1 MINIMIVDDETPS
14 RRQVLSELLKL
25 GYDRKNICEAQN
37 SAAALRLMQSFK
49 PDILISDISMPKM
62 LGTDL
67 AQKVTQLYP
76 KCKIIFFTGY
86 SDKEYMKAAIKLNVV
101 DYLEKPLD
109 SAEFAQ
115 AVKKAEE
122 EAKALSEQDMFAD
135 KDGARLLEYLFKN
148 KPVPDDLKNL
158 AQYKAIVNS
167 RVIAAIMAPQGECDL
182 ATAAGSLINSA
193 KQTSVNVINRYKN
206 NGVIEALFYSNTIN
220 LKQDTEKIFRSVFS
234 NLGENEYI
242 KCAAGSVE
250 KSGKDTYISYENAVC
265 ALDNAFFYQPNRAVF
280 YTEQTEKSDIDSEKI
295 TAEVYNLLTEE
306 KYSEAKELARSLYK
320 RLYKSNI
327 MMSSAAK
334 KLYYN
339 ISEMIYKFF
348 KSCFFAYNSEY
359 SLYDNAFNI
368 LEAKSLDDLHSHI
381 MSALSRIE
389 QLSVTSD
396 FNSLVKSALLY
407 MERNFQNP
415 NLSIVDIAT
424 GCNVNANYLCGT
436 FKSVTGETI
445 NHYVNN
451 LRISKAKSLIL
462 DTNKSIAEISSLCG
476 FNDAKYF
483 CKVFAK
489 YTNYTPTNFK
499 KKFK

>member
-14 RRQVLSELLKL
+14 RRQVLSELIHL

-37 SAAALRLMQSFK
+37 SAQALKQLQNFK

-67 AQKVTQLYP
+67 AQKVLEVYP

-109 SAEFAQ
+109 SAEFAA
-115 AVKKAEE
+115 AVQKAEE
-122 EAKALSEQDMFAD
+122 ESKSLSSQEMFAD
-135 KDGARLLEYLFKN
+135 ETGAQVLEYIFKN
-148 KPVPDDLKNL
+148 QPVPDDFKNFP
-158 AQYKAIVNS
+158 QYKAIINS
-167 RVIAAIMAPQGECDL
+167 RVIAAIIIPQSDFNLSAMAKN
-182 ATAAGSLINSA
+182 LINSA
-193 KQTSVNVINRYKN
+193 KQSSVNIINRYKN
-206 NGVIEALFYSNTIN
+206 NGVIEVLFYSNTIN
-220 LKQDTEKIFRSVFS
+220 LKQDTEKIFRAVFAGL
-234 NLGENEYI
+234 NEGEVI

-265 ALDNAFFYQPNRAVF
+265 AMDNAFFYPPNRVVF
-280 YTEQTEKSDIDSEKI
+280 YTEQTEKNTLDSEKI
-295 TAEVYNLLTEE
+295 TNGFYNLLTDE
-306 KYSEAKELARSLYK
+306 KYSEAKALAENLYK
-320 RLYKSNI
+320 HLYKSNI

-339 ISEMIYKFF
+339 ISEVIYKFF
-348 KSCFFAYNSEY
+348 KNYFFAYNNEY

-368 LEAKSLDDLHSHI
+368 LEAKSLDDLHKHI
-381 MSALSRIE
+381 TGTITRIE
-389 QLSVTSD
+389 QLVNTAD

-436 FKSVTGETI
+436 FKSITGETI

-451 LRISKAKSLIL
+451 LRINKAKNLIL
-462 DTNKSIAEISSLCG
+462 DTNKSIAEISKLCG

-489 YTNYTPTNFK
+489 YTNHTPTSFK

>member
-1 MINIMIVDDETPS
+1 MVNIMIVDDETPS
-14 RRQVLSELLKL
+14 RRQVLSELTKL
-25 GYDRKNICEAQN
+25 GYERKNICEAQN
-37 SAAALRLMQSFK
+37 SAAALKLMQNFK

-67 AQKVTQLYP
+67 AQRVLEIYP

-86 SDKEYMKAAIKLNVV
+86 SDKAYMKAAIRLNVV

-109 SAEFAQ
+109 SAEFAA
-115 AVKKAEE
+115 AVKKAED
-122 EAKALSEQDMFAD
+122 EAKELATQDMFAD
-135 KDGARLLEYLFKN
+135 ETGARLLEYMFKN
-148 KPVPDDLKNL
+148 QSIPDELKNL
-158 AQYKAIVNS
+158 PQYKAVTNS
-167 RVIAAIMAPQGECDL
+167 RVLAAIIVPEGEYDL
-182 ATAAGSLINSA
+182 ASVAKSLINNA

-206 NGVIEALFYSNTIN
+206 NGVIEVLFYSNTIN
-220 LKQDTEKIFRSVFS
+220 LKQDTEKIFRALFS
-234 NLGENEYI
+234 NLKDGETV

-250 KSGKDTYISYENAVC
+250 MSGKDTYISYENAVC
-265 ALDNAFFYQPNRAVF
+265 ALDNAFFHQPNKAIF
-280 YTEQTEKSDIDSEKI
+280 YVEQTGKNDLDSDKI
-295 TAEVYNLLTEE
+295 TKEFYNLLTEE
-306 KYSEAKELARSLYK
+306 KYAEAKTLAENLYK
-320 RLYKSNI
+320 HLYKSNI
-327 MMSSAAK
+327 IMSSAAK

-348 KSCFFAYNSEY
+348 KNYFFAYNNEY
-359 SLYDNAFNI
+359 SLFDNAFDI
-368 LEAKSLDDLHSHI
+368 LEAKSLDDLHNHLLGT
-381 MSALSRIE
+381 LSRIE
-389 QLSVTSD
+389 KLVNTAD

-436 FKSVTGETI
+436 FKSITGETI

-451 LRISKAKSLIL
+451 LRINKAKNLIL

-489 YTNYTPTNFK
+489 YTNHTPTSFK

>member
-1 MINIMIVDDETPS
+1 M
-14 RRQVLSELLKL
+14 
-25 GYDRKNICEAQN
+25 QN
-37 SAAALRLMQSFK
+37 FK

-67 AQKVTQLYP
+67 AQRVLEIYP

-86 SDKEYMKAAIKLNVV
+86 SDKAYMKAAIRLNVV

-109 SAEFAQ
+109 SAEFAA
-115 AVKKAEE
+115 AVKKAED
-122 EAKALSEQDMFAD
+122 EAKELATQDIFAD
-135 KDGARLLEYLFKN
+135 ETGARLLEYMFKN
-148 KPVPDDLKNL
+148 QSVPDELKNL
-158 AQYKAIVNS
+158 PQYKAVTNS
-167 RVIAAIMAPQGECDL
+167 RVLAAIIVPEGEYDL
-182 ATAAGSLINSA
+182 ASVAKSLINNA

-206 NGVIEALFYSNTIN
+206 NGVIEVLFYSNTIN
-220 LKQDTEKIFRSVFS
+220 LKQDTEKIFRALFS
-234 NLGENEYI
+234 NLKDGETV

-250 KSGKDTYISYENAVC
+250 MSGKDTYISYENAVC
-265 ALDNAFFYQPNRAVF
+265 ALDNAFFHQPNKAIF
-280 YTEQTEKSDIDSEKI
+280 YAEQTGKNDIDNDKI
-295 TAEVYNLLTEE
+295 TKEFYNLLTEE
-306 KYSEAKELARSLYK
+306 KYAEAKTLAENLYK
-320 RLYKSNI
+320 HLYKSNI

-348 KSCFFAYNSEY
+348 KNYFFAYNNEY
-359 SLYDNAFNI
+359 SLFDNAFDI
-368 LEAKSLDDLHSHI
+368 LEAKSLDDLHNH
-381 MSALSRIE
+381 LLGTLTRIE
-389 QLSVTSD
+389 KLVNTAD

-424 GCNVNANYLCGT
+424 GCSVNANYLCGT
-436 FKSVTGETI
+436 FKSITGETI

-451 LRISKAKSLIL
+451 LRVNKAKNLIL

-489 YTNYTPTNFK
+489 YTNHTPTSFK